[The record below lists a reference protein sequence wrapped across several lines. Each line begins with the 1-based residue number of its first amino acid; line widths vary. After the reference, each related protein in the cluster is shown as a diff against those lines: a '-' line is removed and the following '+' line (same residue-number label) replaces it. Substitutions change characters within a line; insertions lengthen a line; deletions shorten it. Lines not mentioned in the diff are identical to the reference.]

1 VPAPIF
7 IASPGTAA
15 AGAENVRATASTT
28 ETSQRNFLTLLVT
41 IVILFAEYVCLIE
54 GFSGAHGP

>member
-15 AGAENVRATASTT
+15 AGAENIAVISTIT
-28 ETSQRNFLTLLVT
+28 TSQRIFFTLSVIF
-41 IVILFAEYVCLIE
+41 IVIL
-54 GFSGAHGP
+54 GP